1 MERHRNMKMTVM
13 KEEVGYI
20 HRLLDRR
27 HSTPGSA
34 TWESA
39 KVNKG
44 AEGMGEALLGEM
56 KIL

>member
-39 KVNKG
+39 KVNQEV
-44 AEGMGEALLGEM
+44 EGVWEEEWD
-56 KIL
+56 